1 MFNIERED
9 KIIEI
14 LKEKNIQFHFN
25 ENVKEII
32 NNVEIDDPESIV
44 LNVACAQN

>member
-14 LKEKNIQFHFN
+14 LKEKN
-25 ENVKEII
+25 
-32 NNVEIDDPESIV
+32 SISV
-44 LNVACAQN
+44 NDLAKILFTSTSTIRRDLTNL